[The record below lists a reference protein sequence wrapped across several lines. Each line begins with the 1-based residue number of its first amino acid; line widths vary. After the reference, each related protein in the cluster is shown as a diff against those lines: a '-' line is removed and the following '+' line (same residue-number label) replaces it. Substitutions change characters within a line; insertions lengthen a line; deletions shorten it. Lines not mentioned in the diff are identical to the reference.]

1 MNDIFYNSGEWE
13 AICNEFQRMLFVRSL
28 RQDRVSFSITNF
40 IVNQL
45 GPQFVE
51 PPVLDIKAVLE
62 ESVAQTPLIFVL
74 SPGVDP
80 TGSLIQLSENAG
92 MSKNF
97 NSISL
102 GQGQAPIAT
111 K

>member
-1 MNDIFYNSGEWE
+1 
-13 AICNEFQRMLFVRSL
+13 MLFVRSL
-28 RQDRVSFSITNF
+28 RQDRIAFCTANF

-45 GPQFVE
+45 GPRFVE
-51 PPVLDIKAVLE
+51 PPVLDIRAVFE
-62 ESVAQTPLIFVL
+62 ESIPQTPLIFVL

-80 TGSLIQLSENAG
+80 TTALIQLAENSG
-92 MSKNF
+92 MSERF
-97 NSISL
+97 HTLSL